1 MKKISLYSNINPLSP
16 NYFLCVENSDQYGSN
31 CYNYEKDILPKSVKK
46 LKELGFECY
55 TVTEDKQIG
64 KKL

>member
-16 NYFLCVENSDQYGSN
+16 NCFMCVEHSDQYGSN
-31 CYNYEKDILPKSVKK
+31 SYNYYKKEILPKSVKK

-55 TVTEDKQIG
+55 TVIEDKEI
-64 KKL
+64 